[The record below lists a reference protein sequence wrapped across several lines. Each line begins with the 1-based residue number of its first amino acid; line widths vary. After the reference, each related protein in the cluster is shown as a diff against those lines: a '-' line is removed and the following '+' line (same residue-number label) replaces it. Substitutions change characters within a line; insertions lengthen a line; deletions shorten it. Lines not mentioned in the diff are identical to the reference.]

1 MASRI
6 TAVQTDRGPIGN
18 VVSLNT
24 FGDPHLAAVLLKKY
38 LRDLP
43 EPIFPERVYG
53 AIRRCLIPSEA
64 LTDMSSVQYI
74 RETLLPELTP
84 CSAILLS
91 HVLRMYSF
99 GPVSI
104 NEMTYMRV
112 FSDLLHEVSLR
123 AATNKMDSH
132 NLAVVICPNLV
143 KGSNTMKD
151 VLICAI
157 PNGPTLHASASA
169 SIPSNPADE
178 GKATLGQVI
187 KLCIERYYEIFDEAV
202 DRSEVRQSSLRL
214 VSTDASPQR
223 RSPSP
228 SYHSHPVRN
237 RDSIIDDD
245 EDIDDAMLVM
255 SIGPSGSGSRSNNG
269 AAPPSAWNGPAKNAS
284 KHRESNSKDFEAAR
298 SVFTAASS
306 TMSNVFGTVG
316 RSKSMIS
323 IEKGSSGTS
332 RKGSISIGRGTT
344 RKSSGSGVE
353 AVGIT
358 ASGFFSPPS
367 LVPPV
372 PSPPLRR

>member
-1 MASRI
+1 M
-6 TAVQTDRGPIGN
+6 
-18 VVSLNT
+18 NT

-43 EPIFPERVYG
+43 EPIFSERVYG
-53 AIRRCLIPSEA
+53 AIRRCPMPSDA

-91 HVLRMYSF
+91 HVLRMHPFCTIST
-99 GPVSI
+99 
-104 NEMTYMRV
+104 NAMTYIR
-112 FSDLLHEVSLR
+112 FADLLHEVSLR
-123 AATNKMDSH
+123 VATNKMDSH

-151 VLICAI
+151 VMICAI
-157 PNGPTLHASASA
+157 PNGATLHPSATP
-169 SIPSNPADE
+169 SIPASSADE

-202 DRSEVRQSSLRL
+202 DRSEARQSSPRP
-214 VSTDASPQR
+214 VSSDRSPQR

-255 SIGPSGSGSRSNNG
+255 PIGPSGSGSRANNG
-269 AAPPSAWNGPAKNAS
+269 AAPPSAWNGPAKNAT

-298 SVFTAASS
+298 SVFTASSS
-306 TMSNVFGTVG
+306 TVSNGFGTVG

-332 RKGSISIGRGTT
+332 RKGSIAIGRGTT

-367 LVPPV
+367 SVPRV
-372 PSPPLRR
+372 PSPPPRR